1 MWRGKKLIGKEAV
14 FVILGIKRFKDDD
27 EKLNKFVKS
36 HVKRLLKTDM
46 IAVLA
51 ELERQGEVELALKVP
66 F

>member
-51 ELERQGEVELALKVP
+51 ELERQGEVELALKVR